1 MRNLEANMKS
11 VKFLALGI
19 CVSVLA
25 VLPLNAATTGHFE
38 RTLQVSGTVELEVT
52 SGSGNINVHQ
62 GGAGT
67 VAVTARI
74 HSNNGASWLFGSGN
88 VDERI
93 HKIEQN
99 PPITQTGNIIHIGRF
114 QDRDLARNIS
124 IDYDVTVPPQT
135 RLTSQTGSGDQTISD
150 LQLPMTAKTGS
161 GNVTVNRISGE
172 TRVSSGSGDLKINS
186 VKGILYAD
194 TGSGN
199 IHADDVG
206 GDAFVNTGSGDI
218 EVRQSAGGSVKAQT
232 GSGNIKLRGVKGG
245 LRADAGSGNIQA
257 EGEPTSDWR
266 LGAGSGNITLRVPS
280 QASFNLDARTSS
292 GTLRFNNHQVTTQG
306 TLAKNHIQGKVGN
319 GGVLLDIHTGSGD
332 IELE

>member
-1 MRNLEANMKS
+1 MKS
-11 VKFLALGI
+11 VKFLALAI

-25 VLPLNAATTGHFE
+25 VLPLHAATTGHFE
-38 RTLQVSGTVELEVT
+38 RTLQVNGTVELEVS

-62 GGAGT
+62 GGAGS
-67 VAVTARI
+67 VSVTAKI
-74 HSNNGASWLFGSGN
+74 HANSGTSWLFGSGN
-88 VDERI
+88 IEERI

-99 PPITQTGNIIHIGRF
+99 PPIVQQGNTIRIGRIE
-114 QDRDLARNIS
+114 DRDLTRNIS

-135 RLTSQTGSGDQTISD
+135 KLTSHTGSGDQTISG

-161 GNVTVNRISGE
+161 GNITVDRISGE
-172 TRVSSGSGDLKINS
+172 SRVSSGSGDLKINS

-199 IHADDVG
+199 IRAEDIAGDV
-206 GDAFVNTGSGDI
+206 FVNTGSGDI
-218 EVRQSAGGSVKAQT
+218 EVRQSAGGSAKAQT
-232 GSGNIKLRGVKGG
+232 GSGNIKLHGVKGG

-266 LGAGSGNITLRVPS
+266 LGAGSGNITLRIPT
-280 QASFNLDARTSS
+280 QASFNIDARTSS
-292 GTLRFNNHQVTTQG
+292 GTLKLNNHQVTTQG
-306 TLAKNHIQGKVGN
+306 TLARNHIQGNVGN

>member
-1 MRNLEANMKS
+1 MKS
-11 VKFLALGI
+11 VKFLALAI
-19 CVSVLA
+19 CVFALA

-38 RTLQVSGTVELEVT
+38 RSLQVNGTVELEVT

-62 GGAGT
+62 GGAGS
-67 VAVTARI
+67 VAITAKI
-74 HSNNGASWLFGSGN
+74 HANSGTSWLFGSGN
-88 VDERI
+88 IEERI

-99 PPITQTGNIIHIGRF
+99 PPIVQTGNIIRIGRF
-114 QDRDLARNIS
+114 EDRDLARNIS
-124 IDYDVTVPPQT
+124 IDYDVTVPAQT
-135 RLTSQTGSGDQTISD
+135 KLTSHTGSGNQTISG

-161 GNVTVNRISGE
+161 GNVTVEHRGAE

-186 VKGILYAD
+186 IKGILYAD

-199 IHADDVG
+199 IHADDIA
-206 GDAFVNTGSGDI
+206 GDVFANTGSGNV

-245 LRADAGSGNIQA
+245 LRADAGSGDIHA

-280 QASFNLDARTSS
+280 QASFNIDARTSS
-292 GTLRFNNHQVTTQG
+292 GTLKLNNHQVTTQG
-306 TLAKNHIQGKVGN
+306 TLARNHIQGKVGN

>member
-1 MRNLEANMKS
+1 MKS
-11 VKFLALGI
+11 VELIALAI
-19 CVSVLA
+19 CVFPLM
-25 VLPLNAATTGHFE
+25 VLPLKAATTGHFE
-38 RTLQVSGTVELEVT
+38 RTLQVNGTVELEVS

-67 VAVTARI
+67 VSVTAKI
-74 HSNNGASWLFGSGN
+74 HGNNGTSWLFGSGN
-88 VDERI
+88 IDERI

-99 PPITQTGNIIHIGRF
+99 PPVVQQGNTIRIGRIE
-114 QDRDLARNIS
+114 DRDLTRNIS

-135 RLTSQTGSGDQTISD
+135 RLTSHTGSGDQTISG

-161 GNVTVNRISGE
+161 GNVTVDRMSAE

-199 IHADDVG
+199 IHADDIA
-206 GDAFVNTGSGDI
+206 GDVFANTGSGDVDI
-218 EVRQSAGGSVKAQT
+218 RQSAGGSVKAQT
-232 GSGNIKLRGVKGG
+232 GSGNINLHGVKGG

-266 LGAGSGNITLRVPS
+266 LGAGSGNITLKVPT
-280 QASFNLDARTSS
+280 QASFNIDARTSS
-292 GTLRFNNHQVTTQG
+292 GTLKLNNHQVTTQG
-306 TLAKNHIQGKVGN
+306 TLARNHIQGKVGN
-319 GGVLLDIHTGSGD
+319 GGVLLDLHTGSGD

>member
-1 MRNLEANMKS
+1 MKS

-19 CVSVLA
+19 CVFALA

-38 RTLQVSGTVELEVT
+38 RTLQVNGTVELEVS

-67 VAVTARI
+67 VSVTAKI
-74 HSNNGASWLFGSGN
+74 HGNNGTSWLFGSGN
-88 VDERI
+88 IDERI

-99 PPITQTGNIIHIGRF
+99 PPVVQQSNTIRIGRIE
-114 QDRDLARNIS
+114 DRDLTRNIS

-135 RLTSQTGSGDQTISD
+135 RLNSHTGSGDQTISG
-150 LQLPMTAKTGS
+150 LQQPMTAKTGS
-161 GNVTVNRISGE
+161 GNVTVDRVSAE

-186 VKGILYAD
+186 VKGILYAE

-199 IHADDVG
+199 IHAYEIAGDV
-206 GDAFVNTGSGDI
+206 FVNTGSGDVDI
-218 EVRQSAGGSVKAQT
+218 RQSAGGSVKAQT
-232 GSGNIKLRGVKGG
+232 GSGNINLHGVKGG

-266 LGAGSGNITLRVPS
+266 LGAGSGNITLKIPT
-280 QASFNLDARTSS
+280 QASFNIDARTSS
-292 GTLRFNNHQVTTQG
+292 GSLNLNSHQVTTQG
-306 TLAKNHIQGKVGN
+306 TLARNHIQGKVGN
-319 GGVLLDIHTGSGD
+319 GGVLLDLHTGSGD

>member
-1 MRNLEANMKS
+1 MKS
-11 VKFLALGI
+11 IKFLALAI
-19 CVSVLA
+19 CVFALA

-38 RTLQVSGTVELEVT
+38 RTLQVNGTVELEVS

-62 GGAGT
+62 GAAGT
-67 VAVTARI
+67 VSVSARI
-74 HSNNGASWLFGSGN
+74 HGNNGTSWLFGSGN
-88 VDERI
+88 IDERI

-99 PPITQTGNIIHIGRF
+99 PPIVQTGNNIRIGRIE
-114 QDRDLARNIS
+114 DRDLTRNIS

-135 RLTSQTGSGDQTISD
+135 RLNSHTGSGDQTISG

-161 GNVTVNRISGE
+161 GNVTVEHIAAE

-186 VKGILYAD
+186 VKGILYAE

-199 IHADDVG
+199 IHAEDIAGDV
-206 GDAFVNTGSGDI
+206 FVNTGSGDV

-232 GSGNIKLRGVKGG
+232 GSGNIRLHGVKGG
-245 LRADAGSGNIQA
+245 LRADAGSGDIQA
-257 EGEPTSDWR
+257 EGEPISDWR
-266 LGAGSGNITLRVPS
+266 LGAGSGNITLKVPT
-280 QASFNLDARTSS
+280 QASFNIDARTSS
-292 GTLRFNNHQVTTQG
+292 GSLKMNSHQVTTQG

>member
-1 MRNLEANMKS
+1 MKS
-11 VKFLALGI
+11 VKFLALVI
-19 CVSVLA
+19 CVFALA

-38 RTLQVSGTVELEVT
+38 RTLQVNGTVELEVS

-62 GGAGT
+62 GAAGT
-67 VAVTARI
+67 VSVTAKI
-74 HSNNGASWLFGSGN
+74 HGNNGTSWLFGSGN
-88 VDERI
+88 IDERI

-99 PPITQTGNIIHIGRF
+99 PPVVQQGNTIRIGRIE
-114 QDRDLARNIS
+114 DRDLTRNIS

-135 RLTSQTGSGDQTISD
+135 RLNSHTGSGDQTISG

-161 GNVTVNRISGE
+161 GNVTVDRMSAE

-199 IHADDVG
+199 IHADDIA
-206 GDAFVNTGSGDI
+206 GDVFANTGSGDVDI
-218 EVRQSAGGSVKAQT
+218 RQSAGGSVKAQT
-232 GSGNIKLRGVKGG
+232 GSGNINLHGVMGG

-266 LGAGSGNITLRVPS
+266 LGAGSGNITLKVPT
-280 QASFNLDARTSS
+280 QASFNIDARTSS
-292 GTLRFNNHQVTTQG
+292 GTLRLNNHQVTTQG
-306 TLAKNHIQGKVGN
+306 TLARNHIQGKVGN
-319 GGVLLDIHTGSGD
+319 GGVLLDLHTGSGD

>member
-1 MRNLEANMKS
+1 MKS

-19 CVSVLA
+19 CASVLA

-38 RTLQVSGTVELEVT
+38 RTLPVSGTVELEVT

-67 VAVTARI
+67 VAVTAKI

-88 VDERI
+88 IEERI
-93 HKIEQN
+93 HKIEQD

-135 RLTSQTGSGDQTISD
+135 RLNSQTGSGDQSISD

-172 TRVSSGSGDLKINS
+172 TKVISGSGDLKINS

-199 IHADDVG
+199 IHADDIG

-218 EVRQSAGGSVKAQT
+218 EVRQSASGSVKAQT
-232 GSGNIKLRGVKGG
+232 GSGNIKLQGVKGG
-245 LRADAGSGNIQA
+245 LRADAGSGNIHA

-280 QASFNLDARTSS
+280 QASFNVDARTSS

-332 IELE
+332 IELQ